1 MTCFFLYLTL
11 GFLFSCSS
19 RHVQDK
25 GQPDLTEIIR
35 GATEQHQQQSE
46 PVFEPKIDLRGIHF
60 LLLRAQEAL
69 ALNRVQSAQQDLD
82 SGFSFLSELDAK
94 DVNFDTTRANV
105 LAIAIEQT
113 YLKLLPQLDR
123 FSPNSPLI
131 LLLKGLSQEHV
142 EELTGDAPQ
151 LVRIHQ
157 LTDRCNI
164 PIDANS
170 RVAASIRFFQTRG
183 KKTYETWLSRSG
195 RFEKLINTVLAEHEL
210 PNDLLYISMI
220 ESGFNPNAY
229 SKARAVG
236 LWQFIKSTGE
246 LEGLRQNHWVDER
259 RDPEKSTRAAANHL
273 KSLYREFKDWRL
285 AIAAYNSGRGRVKRA
300 IERAGT
306 RNYWEL
312 SLPEETQNYVPLFM
326 AAVIISKDPQLFGF
340 SEIKPESNLTFEKI
354 TLPKSWPY
362 VDLRA
367 AAKSLNIDEKDLRA
381 LNPELRRSITPPNQ
395 KKAYQINL
403 PPKTSKIFLEM
414 YPKLASTEKTS
425 IFLYKVRNGD
435 NLSIISKMFGIKAN
449 SITAANTLK
458 NPNRIYPGQQLYI
471 PSQTNAEDLDR
482 VGNTHTVE
490 FGETLSEISN
500 SHGIKVVDLMAW
512 NNLSGSLIKPG
523 QLLKIKSIPKNV
535 LVSRKK
541 ELTSK
546 NVEHGKLIHT
556 VSGGQTLWEISR
568 LFEVDVDSLK
578 EWNQLVESLIKPGQE
593 LIINVKQPEKHIVL
607 KGDTFYSIAKQYGI
621 DHKRLVRVNKT
632 HLDSIL
638 IVGTILIIPTKN
650 N

>member
-19 RHVQDK
+19 RHVQNK
-25 GQPDLTEIIR
+25 ELPIFTEIIHKT
-35 GATEQHQQQSE
+35 TEQDQQQSE
-46 PVFEPKIDLRGIHF
+46 HIENLRGINF

-82 SGFSFLSELDAK
+82 SAFSFLSELDAQ
-94 DVNFDTTRANV
+94 DVDFDTTRANV

-157 LTDRCNI
+157 LTDLCDI

-183 KKTYETWLSRSG
+183 KQTYETWLSRSG
-195 RFEKLINTVLAEHEL
+195 RYQKLINTVLDEHEL
-210 PNDLLYISMI
+210 PSDLLYISMI

-273 KSLYREFKDWRL
+273 KSLYKEFKDWRL

-326 AAVIISKDPQLFGF
+326 AAVIISKNPQLFGF
-340 SEIKPESNLTFEKI
+340 SEIKLESNLTSEKI
-354 TLPKSWPY
+354 ILPKSWPY
-362 VDLRA
+362 VDLRV
-367 AAKSLNIDEKDLRA
+367 AAKTLNIDEKDLLA

-435 NLSIISKMFGIKAN
+435 NLSIISNMFGIKPN
-449 SITAANTLK
+449 IITAANTLK
-458 NPNRIYPGQQLYI
+458 NPDRIYPGQELYI
-471 PSQTNAEDLDR
+471 PSQTIPEKLDIFD
-482 VGNTHTVE
+482 NTHTVE

-500 SHGIKVVDLMAW
+500 SHGIKIDDLMAW
-512 NNLSGSLIKPG
+512 NNLGSSLIRPG
-523 QLLKIKSIPKNV
+523 QLLKIKSIPTNIFIPKN
-535 LVSRKK
+535 KK
-541 ELTSK
+541 LTSK
-546 NVEHGKLIHT
+546 NVGHNKLRHT

-578 EWNQLVESLIKPGQE
+578 SWNQLVESLIKPGQE
-593 LIINVKQPEKHIVL
+593 LILNVKQPQRHIVL
-607 KGDTFYSIAKQYGI
+607 KGDTFYSIAKKYGI
-621 DHKRLVRVNKT
+621 DHKKLVKVNHT

-638 IVGTILIIPTKN
+638 IVGTMLIIPTQN